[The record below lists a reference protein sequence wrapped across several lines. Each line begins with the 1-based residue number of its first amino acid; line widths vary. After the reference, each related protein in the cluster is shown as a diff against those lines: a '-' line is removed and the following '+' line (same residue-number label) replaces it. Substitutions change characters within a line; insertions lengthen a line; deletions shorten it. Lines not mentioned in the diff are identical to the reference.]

1 MDLNIAQK
9 RRAVVTSSVTSTKG
23 NRKRKRVYQPRR
35 TRKFQ
40 LRDNN
45 PQDMHVRE
53 ILDYAKSQRREVT
66 MIRNA
71 VQLQHSLEQGD
82 ISVLLERFPWV
93 VEVLKSTAP
102 SGGGELLEIK
112 SMLEMV
118 MAQQK
123 TTLRMESVNTLA
135 STQQPSTG
143 KLIGGGVSLALPRF
157 DDDDLPTVAIAKNKD
172 TNAAKNFV
180 AAMMKLY

>member
-9 RRAVVTSSVTSTKG
+9 RGKVVTSSVTSTKR
-23 NRKRKRVYQPRR
+23 NHKRKRVYQPRR

-40 LRDNN
+40 LRENN
-45 PQDMHVRE
+45 AQDMHVRE

-66 MIRNA
+66 LIRNA

-93 VEVLKSTAP
+93 VEAIKATV
-102 SGGGELLEIK
+102 SGGGGDLAEIK
-112 SMLEMV
+112 GMLELV

-123 TTLRMESVNTLA
+123 QTGYTMT
-135 STQQPSTG
+135 STQPPAQPV
-143 KLIGGGVSLALPRF
+143 KFGGVALALPSF
-157 DDDDLPTVAIAKNKD
+157 DDDDDLPTLALAKNTSVD
-172 TNAAKNFV
+172 AGLNF
-180 AAMMKLY
+180 LQQLSGIH

>member
-9 RRAVVTSSVTSTKG
+9 RGKVVTSSVTSTKR
-23 NRKRKRVYQPRR
+23 NHKRKRVYQPRR

-40 LRDNN
+40 LRENN
-45 PQDMHVRE
+45 AQDMHVRE

-66 MIRNA
+66 LIRNA

-93 VEVLKSTAP
+93 VEAIKATVN
-102 SGGGELLEIK
+102 GGGGDLAEIK
-112 SMLEMV
+112 GMLELV

-123 TTLRMESVNTLA
+123 SNSSYTMT
-135 STQQPSTG
+135 STQPPAQPV
-143 KLIGGGVSLALPRF
+143 KFGGVALALPSF
-157 DDDDLPTVAIAKNKD
+157 DDDDDDLPTLALAKNTSVD
-172 TNAAKNFV
+172 AGLN
-180 AAMMKLY
+180 LLQSLGGIH

>member
-82 ISVLLERFPWV
+82 ISVLVERFPWI
-93 VEVLKSTAP
+93 VEALKPTAP

-118 MAQQK
+118 MSQQK
-123 TTLRMESVNTLA
+123 ANGGYTLA